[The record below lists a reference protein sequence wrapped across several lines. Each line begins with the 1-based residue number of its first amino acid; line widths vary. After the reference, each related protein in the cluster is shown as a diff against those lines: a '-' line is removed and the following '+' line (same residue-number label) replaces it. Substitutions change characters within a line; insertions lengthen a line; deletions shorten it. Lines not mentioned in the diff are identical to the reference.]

1 MEHARAP
8 TLTKKHADG
17 VAASNA
23 SGEEITTQ
31 TGEIATIFGLAIFGL
46 THQEEANTDAA
57 DGHCITQRLIISPN
71 ADPAMHKTGDTQ
83 SGSTRISSPYLKT
96 GKARDQEDN
105 HSQRTGTENKC

>member
-31 TGEIATIFGLAIFGL
+31 TGEIATIFRLAMGL
-46 THQEEANTDAA
+46 THQKEANTDAA
-57 DGHCITQRLIISPN
+57 HEHCITPRLIISLN
-71 ADPAMHKTGDTQ
+71 VDPAMQKTGDTQ
-83 SGSTRISSPYLKT
+83 SGSTGISSPSLKT
-96 GKARDQEDN
+96 GKARD
-105 HSQRTGTENKC
+105 